1 MGLLHVRKAW
11 RNKLSTSM
19 RGGDRQTPAV
29 LKAYYLP
36 SMYVGTHTS

>member
-19 RGGDRQTPAV
+19 HGGDRQIPAV
-29 LKAYYLP
+29 LKAYLLT
-36 SMYVGTHTS
+36 SMCVGTHTS